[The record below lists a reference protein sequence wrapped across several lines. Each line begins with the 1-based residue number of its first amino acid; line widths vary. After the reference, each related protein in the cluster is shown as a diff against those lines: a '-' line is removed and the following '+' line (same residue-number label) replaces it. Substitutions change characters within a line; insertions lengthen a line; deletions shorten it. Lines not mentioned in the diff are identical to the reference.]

1 MKDVR
6 YEEMHHH
13 VNITMQ
19 TCAPTCRTHKVI
31 QSTQQ
36 IPNLAQSTCHLDRIL
51 FTLIDMVK

>member
-31 QSTQQ
+31 QFTQQ
-36 IPNLAQSTCHLDRIL
+36 IPNLTQSASHLDRII
-51 FTLIDMVK
+51 FTLLGMIK